1 MCCMSVIEEETIELL
16 RVLRNWLGE
25 DTFKTIL
32 RRYYGVDY
40 NKIEKLDRLV
50 SMIREKHGDHNLMRI
65 NNMVINDIANIL
77 RQHK

>member
-25 DTFKTIL
+25 DTFKAIL

-40 NKIEKLDRLV
+40 NKIEKLDSLV

-65 NNMVINDIANIL
+65 NHMVINDIANIL